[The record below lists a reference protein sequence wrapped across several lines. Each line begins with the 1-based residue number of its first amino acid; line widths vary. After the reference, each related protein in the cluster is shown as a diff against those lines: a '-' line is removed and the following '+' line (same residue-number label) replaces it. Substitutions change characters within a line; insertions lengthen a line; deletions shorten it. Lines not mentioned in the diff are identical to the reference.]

1 MGSSIILKLLNVT
14 HYYRNKKSKKW
25 YQPFGYDANN
35 IELNNINL
43 HIYQGESL
51 GIIGEPESSKSLVG
65 RILSGEIKPDK
76 GRVVRKTDLFFAD
89 IDDKYS
95 QNISVNDYISNAV
108 TLFPYKVNTHKVEQV
123 LKYAHV
129 EEQSDTPICE
139 LSDEAYARILFS
151 LARTSKASIII
162 FNKILQNLTDE
173 YFEKAIELSDEYI
186 NNNLTVVMIDDNVER
201 VSKASNYIAWV
212 SHGQLRME
220 GSINQVIPAF
230 NEHEKDRAS
239 LESEEEK
246 QNFDLDWKKSRA
258 RTPELTYN
266 FKRIERYNH
275 VKPPIVLV
283 RFWTFTTICILG
295 VVLTAL
301 LMFNDIGKIEIGQNE
316 DQASIQNQPKNP
328 YEDKLS
334 YGIVL
339 DDSVKL
345 DNFKNGK
352 DLSPSKYAL
361 LTITGE
367 NTKNY
372 RVSVDNQSY
381 KVGKKDIRYFDPAG
395 LFEEHSGDTLA
406 PFMSKNY
413 SNYYEFFNSHL
424 HKKHD
429 TVTDSLV
436 PEEGKNDRFI
446 VPIVQQPIA
455 MIFNDQNKLSG
466 FTIPMK
472 DKAKLKDKFN
482 IDNNF
487 WITKSGD
494 GYFMADF
501 KNDKWIYIEL

>member
-1 MGSSIILKLLNVT
+1 
-14 HYYRNKKSKKW
+14 
-25 YQPFGYDANN
+25 
-35 IELNNINL
+35 
-43 HIYQGESL
+43 
-51 GIIGEPESSKSLVG
+51 
-65 RILSGEIKPDK
+65 
-76 GRVVRKTDLFFAD
+76 
-89 IDDKYS
+89 
-95 QNISVNDYISNAV
+95 
-108 TLFPYKVNTHKVEQV
+108 
-123 LKYAHV
+123 
-129 EEQSDTPICE
+129 PICE
-139 LSDEAYARILFS
+139 LSDETYARILFS

-220 GSINQVIPAF
+220 GSINQVIPVF

-239 LESEEEK
+239 LESKEEK

-283 RFWTFTTICILG
+283 RFWTFITICILG
-295 VVLTAL
+295 MVLTAV

-361 LTITGE
+361 PTITGE

-381 KVGKKDIRYFDPAG
+381 KVGKKDIRYFVPAG

-424 HKKHD
+424 HKKHG

-436 PEEGKNDRFI
+436 PEETNNDRST
-446 VPIVQQPIA
+446 VPIVQQTIA
-455 MIFNDQNKLSG
+455 IILNAQNKLSR

-472 DKAKLKDKFN
+472 YKAKLKDKHT
-482 IDNNF
+482 IDSNF
-487 WITKSGD
+487 WTTKSAH